1 MGIVEVESEVVSL
14 SSTYLTTLL
23 CTHQC
28 LNLKLKSLLVYL
40 QAKMQLKQRKPCI
53 GVCII
58 FCTFHGLWLVIVF

>member
-14 SSTYLTTLL
+14 SSTYLTTLP

-40 QAKMQLKQRKPCI
+40 QAKMQLKIENP
-53 GVCII
+53 V
-58 FCTFHGLWLVIVF
+58 LVFVLFSVHFMVYGW